1 MRRIVAAVLMTV
13 FLTATVLAEVAVA
26 HTFVAGTSLTINKV
40 PGGSVN
46 KGTTV
51 VIYGK
56 LKSSHAF
63 CREDQVVRLM
73 KVRPGSDKLL
83 HKDRTDAEGEYL
95 FVRTAKKDQKL
106 YTKFKKVT
114 ETSYGHSHTCKGSR
128 SKTIKINVK

>member
-1 MRRIVAAVLMTV
+1 MRRIVAAVLVTA
-13 FLTATVLAEVAVA
+13 FLTVSVLGEVATA
-26 HTFVAGTSLTINKV
+26 HTFVATTSLGINKA
-40 PGGSVN
+40 PGGSVK

-56 LKSSHAF
+56 LKSSKAL

-73 KVRPGSDKLL
+73 KARSGDDKLL
-83 HKDRTDAEGEYL
+83 AKDRTDAEGEYL
-95 FVRTAKKDQKL
+95 FVRTAKKDMKV

-114 ETSYGHSHTCKGSR
+114 ETSYGHSHTCKGSK